1 MSQNEID
8 AATEAQVDEF
18 NAQHQTPLT
27 WAPSFNVA
35 GSFFD
40 QAVRSGA
47 LAGATLDKVSK
58 HLAKAEK
65 LAGQAANAAAV
76 AQLQNAMR
84 VLGSSG
90 DQGELKQALR
100 DLARSLGG

>member
-1 MSQNEID
+1 MSENEID

-18 NAQHQTPLT
+18 NSQHQTPIT
-27 WAPSFNVA
+27 WEPSFNVA

-40 QAVRSGA
+40 QAVRSGQ
-47 LAGATLDKVSK
+47 LAGAKLDKVSK
-58 HLAKAEK
+58 HLARAEN
-65 LAGQAANAAAV
+65 LADQADDAAVV

-84 VLGSSG
+84 VLGGSG

-100 DLARSLGG
+100 DLADSLG